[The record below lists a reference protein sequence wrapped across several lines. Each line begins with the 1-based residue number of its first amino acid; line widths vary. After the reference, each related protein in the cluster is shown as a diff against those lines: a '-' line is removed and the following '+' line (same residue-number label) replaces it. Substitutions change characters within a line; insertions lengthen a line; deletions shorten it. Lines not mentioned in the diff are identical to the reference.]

1 MNAMQKKFVT
11 SYLKNSNMEQVA
23 NELKISKVTCF
34 KYLKDS
40 EVKQAIET
48 ASDELLSNA
57 IKELK
62 NSLGI
67 ANKNLIAIIESSQSP
82 PNTKIKAI
90 ELLYEICF
98 REVEVKNHNAI
109 FELENSIGFQKELW
123 KWKQEKKL
131 SL

>member
-23 NELKISKVTCF
+23 KELKISKVTCY
-34 KYLKDS
+34 KYLKDY
-40 EVKQAIET
+40 EVKNQIESE
-48 ASDELLSNA
+48 SDELLSNA

-98 REVEVKNHNAI
+98 REVEVKNQNAI
-109 FELENSIGFQKELW
+109 FELENNLNISKEY
-123 KWKQEKKL
+123 
-131 SL
+131 

>member
-1 MNAMQKKFVT
+1 M
-11 SYLKNSNMEQVA
+11 
-23 NELKISKVTCF
+23 
-34 KYLKDS
+34 KDY

-62 NSLGI
+62 NNLGI
-67 ANKNLIAIIESSQSP
+67 ANKNLIAIIENSQSP

-98 REVEVKNHNAI
+98 KEIEVKNHNEI
-109 FELENSIGFQKELW
+109 LELENKINFE
-123 KWKQEKKL
+123 
-131 SL
+131 

>member
-23 NELKISKVTCF
+23 KELKISKVTCF
-34 KYLKDS
+34 KYLKDY

-48 ASDELLSNA
+48 ASDEILSGA

-62 NSLGI
+62 SNLGI
-67 ANKNLIAIIESSQSP
+67 ANKALIGIIKNSQSP
-82 PNTKIKAI
+82 PSVKIKAI
-90 ELLYEICF
+90 ELMYEISF

-109 FELENSIGFQKELW
+109 FELENNINFSKEN
-123 KWKQEKKL
+123 
-131 SL
+131 

>member
-23 NELKISKVTCF
+23 KELKISKVTCF
-34 KYLKDS
+34 KYLKDY
-40 EVKQAIET
+40 EVKQAVET

-62 NSLGI
+62 NNLGI
-67 ANKNLIAIIESSQSP
+67 ANKNLIAIIENSQSP

-98 REVEVKNHNAI
+98 REIEVKNHNEI
-109 FELENSIGFQKELW
+109 LDLENEINFEQ
-123 KWKQEKKL
+123 
-131 SL
+131 

>member
-23 NELKISKVTCF
+23 KELKISKVTCF
-34 KYLKDS
+34 KYLKDY
-40 EVKQAIET
+40 EVKIAIEA
-48 ASDELLSNA
+48 ASDELLSHA

-67 ANKNLIAIIESSQSP
+67 ANKNLIAIIENSQSP
-82 PNTKIKAI
+82 PSTKIKAI

-98 REVEVKNHNAI
+98 REMEVKNHNAI
-109 FELENSIGFQKELW
+109 FELENNLNISKEY
-123 KWKQEKKL
+123 
-131 SL
+131 

>member
-1 MNAMQKKFVT
+1 MKEMQKKFVI
-11 SYLKNSNMEQVA
+11 SYLNNSNMEQVA
-23 NELKISKVTCF
+23 KELKISKVTCF
-34 KYLKDS
+34 KYLKEY

-62 NSLGI
+62 NNLGI

-98 REVEVKNHNAI
+98 REIEVKNHNEI
-109 FELENSIGFQKELW
+109 LELENKINFE
-123 KWKQEKKL
+123 
-131 SL
+131 

>member
-1 MNAMQKKFVT
+1 MQKKFVT

-23 NELKISKVTCF
+23 KELKISKVTCF
-34 KYLKDS
+34 KYLKDY

-82 PNTKIKAI
+82 PSTKIKAI

-98 REVEVKNHNAI
+98 REMEVKNHNEI
-109 FELENSIGFQKELW
+109 LELENKISFEQKEL
-123 KWKQEKKL
+123 
-131 SL
+131 

>member
-1 MNAMQKKFVT
+1 MNAIQKKFVT

-23 NELKISKVTCF
+23 KELHISKVTCF

-90 ELLYEICF
+90 ELMYEISF
-98 REVEVKNHNAI
+98 REVEVKNHNEI
-109 FELENSIGFQKELW
+109 LELENKISFEQKEL
-123 KWKQEKKL
+123 
-131 SL
+131 